1 MTVETKDFPLVSLT
15 GRQHGD
21 ASQHSAAGN
30 PQRHK
35 GLEGHHFAYHIYH
48 HPNSSLGHY
57 LQKHIMHLANTS

>member
-1 MTVETKDFPLVSLT
+1 MTLETKDCPSVSLA

-35 GLEGHHFAYHIYH
+35 GLEGHYFVYHIYH
-48 HPNSSLGHY
+48 HPNRSLGHY
-57 LQKHIMHLANTS
+57 L

>member
-1 MTVETKDFPLVSLT
+1 MTLETKDCPSVSLA

-35 GLEGHHFAYHIYH
+35 GLEGHYFVYHIYH
-48 HPNSSLGHY
+48 HPNRSLGHY
-57 LQKHIMHLANTS
+57 LQKDTMHLADTS